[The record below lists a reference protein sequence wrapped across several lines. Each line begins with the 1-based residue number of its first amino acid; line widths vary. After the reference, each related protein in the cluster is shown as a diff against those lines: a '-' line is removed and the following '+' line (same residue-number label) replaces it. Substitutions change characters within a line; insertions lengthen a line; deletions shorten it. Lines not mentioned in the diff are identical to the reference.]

1 MAASTIAGR
10 PFQTALTLGQ
20 IFLPT
25 RTIPRPS
32 STTAP
37 IASNISTREGSA
49 PTLRQRILRPPLTC
63 SAGSRPR

>member
-25 RTIPRPS
+25 RTIPRRS

-49 PTLRQRILRPPLTC
+49 PTLNSVC
-63 SAGSRPR
+63 